1 MHYSSVGEGNKQEL
15 CFVPPAIGQSIIGR
29 DFLGVTPGNFF
40 FGGGGEVCKNVLNL
54 LLIFRQVNTNTR
66 TAGRF
71 YVVRK
76 KSLGAQL
83 VKTVRISEQ
92 Y

>member
-1 MHYSSVGEGNKQEL
+1 MKEINRSYALFHPLLGNLLLAEIFLEL
-15 CFVPPAIGQSIIGR
+15 
-29 DFLGVTPGNFF
+29 LPGIFF

-76 KSLGAQL
+76 KSLWAQL